1 MVSQNVGGEFAKFSK
16 IFCNVLNNSGVGFWG
31 GEKVFQNE
39 NLLKN
44 LGGIC
49 CWFLKIFLT
58 LSSLKAMVLKL
69 HLAS

>member
-1 MVSQNVGGEFAKFSK
+1 MLIDREVR
-16 IFCNVLNNSGVGFWG
+16 FWG

-39 NLLKN
+39 NLLKI

-58 LSSLKAMVLKL
+58 LSSLKAMALKL

>member
-1 MVSQNVGGEFAKFSK
+1 MLAGNSQSFSK
-16 IFCNVLNNSGVGFWG
+16 IFCNILIDRDVRFWS

>member
-1 MVSQNVGGEFAKFSK
+1 MVSQNVGGKIAKFSK
-16 IFCNVLNNSGVGFWG
+16 IFCNMLINRGVSFWS
-31 GEKVFQNE
+31 GEKVFQND
-39 NLLKN
+39 NLLKI
-44 LGGIC
+44 LDGIC